1 LATLAAQFQQLIKAQ
16 SAQQNAEMQQAIA
29 AYGQNKSQPNFDA
42 AMALNDYKDKLT
54 SVKIHT
60 LYCEQYTKC
69 LPTRPQKTTFDAC
82 YSVFSETSDDKD
94 Q

>member
-54 SVKIHT
+54 
-60 LYCEQYTKC
+60 
-69 LPTRPQKTTFDAC
+69 A
-82 YSVFSETSDDKD
+82 
-94 Q
+94 